1 KELVDVHAQAL
12 DRNAMLA
19 EMLAGVLEMLGRL
32 QQGFRRNAAHV
43 GAGTARCGAALGIA
57 PGIDASNRLPEL
69 GSTNR
74 SDVAAGA
81 GANHHYVKLFG
92 HLMISS
98 KLVNAVWQS
107 MPCQGVAGRL
117 RGRATGAA
125 D

>member
-1 KELVDVHAQAL
+1 MEERDLVLLEQVEDAVVVLLDDGFLASKELVDVHAQAL

-32 QQGFRRNAAHV
+32 QQGFRRNAADV

-92 HLMISS
+92 HLMI
-98 KLVNAVWQS
+98 
-107 MPCQGVAGRL
+107 
-117 RGRATGAA
+117 
-125 D
+125 